1 MFADSPADDLSDCFD
16 FTQTP
21 PPFQA
26 IAAKLDA
33 SHFLSETRPPR
44 GSRRRLSP
52 RSSTQRICIAAFCY
66 SFLVVLCNG
75 KPMTTPRS
83 LTTRL
88 ILRSLFALIFV
99 ALFLFVPAGSLR
111 YWQGWVFMAMLFLP
125 MPITSVYFLKRDP
138 QLVER
143 RLRTQEKSSE
153 QKTIIRWAQWVA
165 FGSLL
170 IPGLDYRFGWSRV
183 PLWLTILSQVFVFA
197 GYLIT
202 LWVMKENSFASRT
215 VQVEEGQKV
224 ISTGPYRLV
233 RHPMYFGAVLMLLF
247 TPLALGSW
255 WALPGFLA
263 VIPLIVL
270 RLLHEEKMLC
280 SDLPGYSD
288 YCLRTRSRLLP
299 LLW

>member
-1 MFADSPADDLSDCFD
+1 MS
-16 FTQTP
+16 
-21 PPFQA
+21 
-26 IAAKLDA
+26 
-33 SHFLSETRPPR
+33 
-44 GSRRRLSP
+44 
-52 RSSTQRICIAAFCY
+52 
-66 SFLVVLCNG
+66 
-75 KPMTTPRS
+75 TPRS
-83 LTTRL
+83 LKTRL
-88 ILRSLFALIFV
+88 ILRSLIAVIFV
-99 ALFLFVPAGSLR
+99 AVFLFLPAGTFR
-111 YWQGWVFMAMLFLP
+111 YWQGWVFMAILFLP

-143 RLRTQEKSSE
+143 RLRTEENITE
-153 QKTIIRWAQWVA
+153 QKTIIRWVQLLA
-165 FGSLL
+165 FGSSA

-183 PLWLTILSQVFVFA
+183 PLWLTILSQLFVFA

-233 RHPMYFGAVLMLLF
+233 RHPMYYGAVLMLLF

-255 WALPGFLA
+255 WALPGFLL

-270 RLLHEEKMLC
+270 RLINEEDMLRR
-280 SDLPGYSD
+280 DLPGYSD
-288 YCLRTRSRLLP
+288 YCLHTRSRLLP

>member
-1 MFADSPADDLSDCFD
+1 MS
-16 FTQTP
+16 
-21 PPFQA
+21 
-26 IAAKLDA
+26 
-33 SHFLSETRPPR
+33 
-44 GSRRRLSP
+44 
-52 RSSTQRICIAAFCY
+52 
-66 SFLVVLCNG
+66 
-75 KPMTTPRS
+75 TPRS
-83 LTTRL
+83 LASRL
-88 ILRSLFALIFV
+88 ILRSLISVIFV
-99 ALFLFVPAGSLR
+99 AALLFIPAGSLR
-111 YWQGWVFMAMLFLP
+111 YWQGWVFMAILFLP
-125 MPITSVYFLKRDP
+125 MPMTSIYFMKRDP

-143 RLRTQEKSSE
+143 RLRTEENITE
-153 QKTIIRWAQWVA
+153 QKTIIRWIQLLA
-165 FGSLL
+165 FGSSA

-183 PLWLTILSQVFVFA
+183 PLWLTILSQLFVFA

-215 VQVEEGQKV
+215 VQVEEGQRV

-255 WALPGFLA
+255 WALPGFLL

-270 RLLHEEKMLC
+270 RLLNEEKMLRR
-280 SDLPGYSD
+280 DLPGYSD

>member
-1 MFADSPADDLSDCFD
+1 
-16 FTQTP
+16 
-21 PPFQA
+21 
-26 IAAKLDA
+26 
-33 SHFLSETRPPR
+33 
-44 GSRRRLSP
+44 
-52 RSSTQRICIAAFCY
+52 
-66 SFLVVLCNG
+66 
-75 KPMTTPRS
+75 MTAPRS
-83 LTTRL
+83 LQTRL
-88 ILRSLFALIFV
+88 ILRSLFAVLFV
-99 ALFLFVPAGSLR
+99 AAFLFIPAGSFR
-111 YWQGWVFMAMLFLP
+111 YWQGWVFMALLFLP
-125 MPITSVYFLKRDP
+125 TPITSVYFLKRDP

-143 RLRTQEKSSE
+143 RLRTEEKSRA
-153 QKTIIRWAQWVA
+153 QKTIIRWAQLIVFA
-165 FGSLL
+165 SLL

-183 PLWLTILSQVFVFA
+183 PLWLTILCQVLVFA

-247 TPLALGSW
+247 TPFALGSW
-255 WALPGFLA
+255 WALPSFLL

-270 RLLHEEKMLC
+270 RLLNEEKMLC
-280 SDLPGYSD
+280 RDLPGYSD

>member
-1 MFADSPADDLSDCFD
+1 
-16 FTQTP
+16 
-21 PPFQA
+21 
-26 IAAKLDA
+26 
-33 SHFLSETRPPR
+33 
-44 GSRRRLSP
+44 
-52 RSSTQRICIAAFCY
+52 
-66 SFLVVLCNG
+66 
-75 KPMTTPRS
+75 MTTPRS
-83 LTTRL
+83 LKTRL
-88 ILRSLFALIFV
+88 ILRSLFAVLFV
-99 ALFLFVPAGSLR
+99 AAFLFLPAGSFR
-111 YWQGWVFMAMLFLP
+111 YWQGWVFMALLFLP

-143 RLRTQEKSSE
+143 RLHTEEKNRA
-153 QKTIIRWAQWVA
+153 QKTIIRWAQLIVFA
-165 FGSLL
+165 SLL

-183 PLWLTILSQVFVFA
+183 PLWLTILSQVFFFA

-247 TPLALGSW
+247 TPGALGSW
-255 WALPGFLA
+255 WALPGFLLA
-263 VIPLIVL
+263 IPLIVL
-270 RLLHEEKMLC
+270 RLLDEEKMLC
-280 SDLPGYSD
+280 RDLPGYSD

>member
-1 MFADSPADDLSDCFD
+1 MS
-16 FTQTP
+16 
-21 PPFQA
+21 
-26 IAAKLDA
+26 
-33 SHFLSETRPPR
+33 
-44 GSRRRLSP
+44 
-52 RSSTQRICIAAFCY
+52 
-66 SFLVVLCNG
+66 
-75 KPMTTPRS
+75 TPRS
-83 LTTRL
+83 LKTRL
-88 ILRSLFALIFV
+88 ILRSLIAVIFV
-99 ALFLFVPAGSLR
+99 AVFLFLPAGTFR
-111 YWQGWVFMAMLFLP
+111 YWQGWVFMAILFLP

-143 RLRTQEKSSE
+143 RLRTEENITE
-153 QKTIIRWAQWVA
+153 QKTIIRWVQLLA
-165 FGSLL
+165 FGSSA

-183 PLWLTILSQVFVFA
+183 PLWLTILSQLFVFA

-215 VQVEEGQKV
+215 VQVEEGQRV

-255 WALPGFLA
+255 WAFPGFLL

-270 RLLHEEKMLC
+270 RLLNEEKMLRR
-280 SDLPGYSD
+280 DLPGYSD
-288 YCLRTRSRLLP
+288 YCLHTRSRLLP

>member
-1 MFADSPADDLSDCFD
+1 MS
-16 FTQTP
+16 
-21 PPFQA
+21 
-26 IAAKLDA
+26 
-33 SHFLSETRPPR
+33 
-44 GSRRRLSP
+44 
-52 RSSTQRICIAAFCY
+52 
-66 SFLVVLCNG
+66 
-75 KPMTTPRS
+75 TPRS

-88 ILRSLFALIFV
+88 ILRSLFAVIFV
-99 ALFLFVPAGSLR
+99 AVLLFIPAGSLR
-111 YWQGWVFMAMLFLP
+111 YWQGWVFMAILFLP

-143 RLRTQEKSSE
+143 RLRTQEKISE
-153 QKTIIRWAQWVA
+153 QKTIIRWVQLVA
-165 FGSLL
+165 FGSSA

-183 PLWLTILSQVFVFA
+183 PLWLTFLSQAFVFA

-202 LWVMKENSFASRT
+202 LLVMNENSFASRT
-215 VQVEEGQKV
+215 IQVEEGQKV

-255 WALPGFLA
+255 WALPGFLL
-263 VIPLIVL
+263 VIPLIVF
-270 RLLHEEKMLC
+270 RLLNEEKMLC
-280 SDLPGYSD
+280 RDLPGYSD

>member
-1 MFADSPADDLSDCFD
+1 MP
-16 FTQTP
+16 
-21 PPFQA
+21 
-26 IAAKLDA
+26 
-33 SHFLSETRPPR
+33 
-44 GSRRRLSP
+44 
-52 RSSTQRICIAAFCY
+52 
-66 SFLVVLCNG
+66 
-75 KPMTTPRS
+75 TPRS
-83 LTTRL
+83 LTTRV
-88 ILRSLFALIFV
+88 ILRSLIAVIFV
-99 ALFLFVPAGSLR
+99 ALILFIPAGSAR
-111 YWQGWVFMAMLFLP
+111 YWHGWVFMAILFLP
-125 MPITSVYFLKRDP
+125 MPITSVYFMKRDP

-143 RLRTQEKSSE
+143 RLRTKEKISE
-153 QKTIIRWAQWVA
+153 QKNIVRWAQLVFFA
-165 FGSLL
+165 SLL

-183 PLWLTILSQVFVFA
+183 PLSLTVLSQLFVFV

-255 WALPGFLA
+255 WALPGFLL

-270 RLLHEEKMLC
+270 RLLNEEKMLC
-280 SDLPGYSD
+280 RDLPGYSD

>member
-1 MFADSPADDLSDCFD
+1 MCCFGAPASPGDTFVCHRSPYRQPHNSLAHIPMLAHPSLARLSS
-16 FTQTP
+16 TAPPGVSP
-21 PPFQA
+21 PPSEF
-26 IAAKLDA
+26 A
-33 SHFLSETRPPR
+33 SLLSAT
-44 GSRRRLSP
+44 LSL
-52 RSSTQRICIAAFCY
+52 
-66 SFLVVLCNG
+66 SFPVTA
-75 KPMTTPRS
+75 KPMARPRS

-125 MPITSVYFLKRDP
+125 MPITSVHFLKRDP

-153 QKTIIRWAQWVA
+153 QKTIIRWAQWVVFA
-165 FGSLL
+165 SLL

-202 LWVMKENSFASRT
+202 LWVMKENMFASRT

-224 ISTGPYRLV
+224 ISTCPYRLL
-233 RHPMYFGAVLMLLF
+233 RHPTYFGAVLMLLF

-255 WALPGFLA
+255 WALPGF
-263 VIPLIVL
+263 
-270 RLLHEEKMLC
+270 
-280 SDLPGYSD
+280 D
-288 YCLRTRSRLLP
+288 
-299 LLW
+299 